1 MSTHRPLDYFAGAAS
16 DGAANEPPVHLTAK
30 ESQALMW
37 CYRGKTSWEIARIQD
52 CSPTTINFHFSN
64 IRRKFAVRSRHA
76 ALLKAIESGV
86 ICVDSVDSVDE
97 RGGHELV

>member
-1 MSTHRPLDYFAGAAS
+1 MSTYLPLDSFAGAA
-16 DGAANEPPVHLTAK
+16 PPVHLTAK
-30 ESQALMW
+30 ETQALMW
-37 CYRGKTSWEIARIQD
+37 CFRGKTSWEIARIQN

-86 ICVDSVDSVDE
+86 IVIDDVDE
-97 RGGHELV
+97 RGLHELD